1 MTRTFRQDSQETNSY
16 AKQAAHSEFPSRH
29 HLVTLGDWETGLHGT
44 GLRRKRSM
52 INFPHMSHAA
62 SAAYVM
68 GHDER
73 ERRRLALQASI
84 LNPFTEQLLHRAGV
98 AAGMRVLD
106 LGCGVGE
113 VSIMVAQLVGRH
125 GQVTAI
131 DMDEPALAIARAKAQ
146 QEGLN
151 NLEFVNS
158 DVSSYRAEKLF
169 DAVVGRHILIHT
181 DDPLRLMKR
190 LLSILNQGGIVVFQE
205 YDFSVLH
212 AAYPESPLRHQAVS
226 IFRDFFCKL
235 GRANVGTQLFHL
247 FIEAGFS
254 SPDCRVEYPV
264 DGGDDSPFYEWFA
277 ESIRSILPRVKALG
291 VVHDSLGDIDTLEQR
306 LREEA
311 VSLRSCFPAPVM
323 VGGFAR
329 RP

>member
-1 MTRTFRQDSQETNSY
+1 MPGHAARNRVDPVIGTRCGTGSGMVNFLLMS
-16 AKQAAHSEFPSRH
+16 QAASTP
-29 HLVTLGDWETGLHGT
+29 
-44 GLRRKRSM
+44 
-52 INFPHMSHAA
+52 
-62 SAAYVM
+62 YVM

-84 LNPFTEQLLHRAGV
+84 LNPFTEQLLRRAGV
-98 AAGMRVLD
+98 VAGMRVLD

-131 DMDEPALAIARAKAQ
+131 DIDEPALEIARAKAQ
-146 QEGLN
+146 EKGLN
-151 NLEFVNS
+151 NIEFVNS
-158 DVSSYRAEKLF
+158 EVSSYRAERLF

-181 DDPLRLMKR
+181 DDALRFMKTV
-190 LLSILNQGGIVVFQE
+190 LSILNPGGIAVFQE

-212 AAYPESPLRHQAVS
+212 AAYPESPLRDQAMKV
-226 IFRDFFCKL
+226 FRDFFGKL

-247 FIEAGFS
+247 LIEAGFS
-254 SPDCRVEYPV
+254 APDCRVEYPI
-264 DGGDDSPFYEWFA
+264 DGGADSPFYEWTA
-277 ESIRSILPRVKALG
+277 ESLRSILPRVKALDL
-291 VVHDSLGDIDTLEQR
+291 VHDSLGDIDTLAQR
-306 LREEA
+306 LREETA
-311 VSLRSCFPAPVM
+311 SLRSCFPAPMM